1 MRNTIIENYQDTDK
15 ENRGFKP
22 SVEWMR
28 EKYNM
33 LNNELF
39 DGVLGD
45 CNFTIFTSG
54 KGSEGGV
61 LGSFHL
67 AAPNLR
73 IDTYT
78 GKPRIARRAYKG
90 DDSETWHYCRKENF
104 FDMCQPTISLNGNYT
119 GTEYGFLSTLIHE
132 MCHYCTYMNGIPP
145 SKGHGV
151 EFLNIANYIAK
162 KSNNYFNIERLAN
175 AEEMSHFDLNDE
187 MKAKKEKR
195 QAAIKAVFDF
205 REREVHLTLTNSTPL
220 INQIT
225 DFKLKNPYSHK
236 VIVTNDNVVI
246 DAIHQ
251 QGYRANVRTWKYW
264 NVTSQ
269 PFLNLLDNAK
279 KDVFINPEYDKDK
292 DLISE
297 TLRNVL
303 SEMIE
308 DNSYMELSPDMDL
321 GAYSPLEL

>member
-1 MRNTIIENYQDTDK
+1 MRNTIIESYQDTDK
-15 ENRGFKP
+15 ENRGFQP
-22 SVEWMR
+22 TVEWMR
-28 EKYNM
+28 EKYDM

-39 DGVLGD
+39 EGILGD

-78 GKPRIARRAYKG
+78 GKPRIARRAYVG
-90 DDSETWHYCRKENF
+90 DDSETWHYCNQKNF
-104 FDMCQPTISLNGNYT
+104 FEMCQPTISLNGNYT

-132 MCHYCTYMNGIPP
+132 MCHYCTYMRGIPP

-151 EFLNIANYIAK
+151 EFLNIANFIVK

-175 AEEMSHFDLNDE
+175 AEEMTHFDLNDK

-195 QAAIKAVFDF
+195 QASIKAVFDF

-220 INQIT
+220 INQMT
-225 DFKLKNPYSHK
+225 DFNHKNPYSRK
-236 VIVTNDNVVI
+236 VIVTNDKIVI
-246 DAIHQ
+246 DAVNQ
-251 QGYRANVRTWKYW
+251 KGYRATVRTWKYW
-264 NVTSQ
+264 NVTGQ
-269 PFLNLLDNAK
+269 PFLNLLDNAEK
-279 KDVFINPEYDKDK
+279 QVFINPEYDKDK

-297 TLRNVL
+297 TLHNVL
-303 SEMIE
+303 SEMI
-308 DNSYMELSPDMDL
+308 DNNSYIELSPDMDL